1 MSRAPWLMEG
11 LPAPRRYFA
20 ILAIWMAMA
29 MSVLDSTIVNVA
41 LPTIAEEMQAT
52 AATSIWVINAYQLAI
67 TALLLPLAAL
77 GDRIGYQRVYLP
89 GVGIFILGSIAC
101 AAAGSLGALIAAR
114 MFQGIGAAAI
124 LSMNAALVRATYPP
138 SMLGKGIGYNAV
150 VLSVSAASGPSL
162 AALILHVTTWPWL
175 FLINI
180 PLGLAALL
188 VGARALPRSSGHGG
202 RPNYLSA
209 LLSAL
214 ALSSLIFGFETL
226 AREKSN
232 STGVA
237 LLVVALCAGTL
248 LVRREWTRP
257 APLLPLDLLRR
268 PIFSLS
274 IATSVTCF
282 AGQMA
287 ALVTLPFMLQEVL
300 DRSVAATGLLMT
312 AWPLAVGVA
321 APLSGRLADRYAA
334 GLLGGIGLSVFALGL
349 VLLSMLGPEP
359 GNADILWRMALCGA
373 GFGFFQAPNNRT
385 IVTAA
390 PRGRSGAAGGMLATA
405 RLLGQTTGAVAVAAG
420 FHWMGL
426 GSGPML
432 LRIAAV
438 AAVVAAIISMLRLR
452 VKATEPAADF

>member
-1 MSRAPWLMEG
+1 
-11 LPAPRRYFA
+11 
-20 ILAIWMAMA
+20 
-29 MSVLDSTIVNVA
+29 
-41 LPTIAEEMQAT
+41 
-52 AATSIWVINAYQLAI
+52 
-67 TALLLPLAAL
+67 
-77 GDRIGYQRVYLP
+77 
-89 GVGIFILGSIAC
+89 
-101 AAAGSLGALIAAR
+101 
-114 MFQGIGAAAI
+114 
-124 LSMNAALVRATYPP
+124 
-138 SMLGKGIGYNAV
+138 
-150 VLSVSAASGPSL
+150 
-162 AALILHVTTWPWL
+162 
-175 FLINI
+175 
-180 PLGLAALL
+180 
-188 VGARALPRSSGHGG
+188 
-202 RPNYLSA
+202 
-209 LLSAL
+209 
-214 ALSSLIFGFETL
+214 TL
-226 AREKSN
+226 AREQSN
-232 STGVA
+232 STGLA
-237 LLVVALCAGTL
+237 LLVVALCTGTL

-274 IATSVTCF
+274 IATSITCF

-373 GFGFFQAPNNRT
+373 GFGFFQAPNNRA

-426 GSGPML
+426 GSGPVL

-438 AAVVAAIISMLRLR
+438 AALVAATISMLRLR
-452 VKATEPAADF
+452 VRATEPAADF

>member
-1 MSRAPWLMEG
+1 MDG
-11 LPAPRRYFA
+11 LPAPRRY
-20 ILAIWMAMA
+20 LSVLTIWMAMA

-41 LPTIAEEMQAT
+41 LPTIAAEMQAT

-77 GDRIGYQRVYLP
+77 GDRIGYHRVYLP
-89 GVGIFILGSIAC
+89 GVGVFILGSIAC
-101 AAAGSLGALIAAR
+101 ATARNLDALIMAR

-124 LSMNAALVRATYPP
+124 LSMNAALVRATYPRD
-138 SMLGKGIGYNAV
+138 MLGRGIGYNAV
-150 VLSVSAASGPSL
+150 VLSVSAAAGPSL

-180 PLGLAALL
+180 PFGLVALL
-188 VGARALPRSSGHGG
+188 VGVRALPRSVGHGG
-202 RPNYLSA
+202 KPNYLSA
-209 LLSAL
+209 LLSAT
-214 ALSSLIFGFETL
+214 ALSSLIFGIETL
-226 AREKSN
+226 AREQTDG
-232 STGVA
+232 TGLLL
-237 LLVVALCAGTL
+237 LLVAVVSGTL

-274 IATSVTCF
+274 ITTSVTSF
-282 AGQMA
+282 VGQMA
-287 ALVTLPFMLQEVL
+287 ALVTLPFLLQEVL
-300 DRSVAATGLLMT
+300 GRSVAATGLLMT
-312 AWPLAVGVA
+312 AWPLAVGVT
-321 APLSGRLADRYAA
+321 APLSGRLADRYPA
-334 GLLGGIGLSVFALGL
+334 GLLGGIGLSVFAVGL
-349 VLLSMLGPEP
+349 VMLSMLGPDP

-390 PRGRSGAAGGMLATA
+390 PPARSGAAGGMLATA

-426 GSGPML
+426 ESGPVL

-438 AAVVAAIISMLRLR
+438 AALLAAAISMLRLR
-452 VKATEPAADF
+452 VRATVPAADF

>member
-1 MSRAPWLMEG
+1 MDG

-101 AAAGSLGALIAAR
+101 ATAGSLGTLIAAR

-138 SMLGKGIGYNAV
+138 AMLGKGIGYNAV
-150 VLSVSAASGPSL
+150 VLSVSAAAGPSL

-209 LLSAL
+209 LLSAVT
-214 ALSSLIFGFETL
+214 LSSLIFGFETL
-226 AREKSN
+226 AREQSN
-232 STGVA
+232 STGLA
-237 LLVVALCAGTL
+237 LLVVALCTGTL

-274 IATSVTCF
+274 IATSITCF

-373 GFGFFQAPNNRT
+373 GFGFFQAPNNRA

-426 GSGPML
+426 GSGPVL

-438 AAVVAAIISMLRLR
+438 AALVAATISMLRLR
-452 VKATEPAADF
+452 VRATEPAADF

>member
-1 MSRAPWLMEG
+1 
-11 LPAPRRYFA
+11 
-20 ILAIWMAMA
+20 
-29 MSVLDSTIVNVA
+29 
-41 LPTIAEEMQAT
+41 
-52 AATSIWVINAYQLAI
+52 
-67 TALLLPLAAL
+67 
-77 GDRIGYQRVYLP
+77 
-89 GVGIFILGSIAC
+89 
-101 AAAGSLGALIAAR
+101 LIAAR

-150 VLSVSAASGPSL
+150 VLSVSAAAGPSL
-162 AALILHVTTWPWL
+162 AALILHVTTWPWP

-209 LLSAL
+209 LLSAVT
-214 ALSSLIFGFETL
+214 LSSLIFGFETL
-226 AREKSN
+226 AREQSN
-232 STGVA
+232 STGLA
-237 LLVVALCAGTL
+237 LLVVALCTGTL

-274 IATSVTCF
+274 IATSITCF

-334 GLLGGIGLSVFALGL
+334 GLLG
-349 VLLSMLGPEP
+349 
-359 GNADILWRMALCGA
+359 
-373 GFGFFQAPNNRT
+373 
-385 IVTAA
+385 
-390 PRGRSGAAGGMLATA
+390 
-405 RLLGQTTGAVAVAAG
+405 
-420 FHWMGL
+420 
-426 GSGPML
+426 
-432 LRIAAV
+432 
-438 AAVVAAIISMLRLR
+438 
-452 VKATEPAADF
+452 

>member
-1 MSRAPWLMEG
+1 MDG

-101 AAAGSLGALIAAR
+101 ATAGSLGTLIAAR

-150 VLSVSAASGPSL
+150 VLSVSAAAGPSL

-209 LLSAL
+209 LLSAVT
-214 ALSSLIFGFETL
+214 LSSLIFGFETL
-226 AREKSN
+226 AREQSN
-232 STGVA
+232 STGLA
-237 LLVVALCAGTL
+237 LLVVALCTGTL

-274 IATSVTCF
+274 IATSITCF

-373 GFGFFQAPNNRT
+373 GFGFFQAPNNRA

-426 GSGPML
+426 GSGPVL

-438 AAVVAAIISMLRLR
+438 AALVAATISMLRLR
-452 VKATEPAADF
+452 VRATEPAADF

>member
-1 MSRAPWLMEG
+1 MHQVPRLMDG

-52 AATSIWVINAYQLAI
+52 AATSIMVCNAYKLAS

-101 AAAGSLGALIAAR
+101 AAAGSLGTLIAAR

-138 SMLGKGIGYNAV
+138 AMLGKGIGYNAV
-150 VLSVSAASGPSL
+150 VLSVSAAAGPSL

-209 LLSAL
+209 LLSAVT
-214 ALSSLIFGFETL
+214 LSSLIFGFETL
-226 AREKSN
+226 ARE
-232 STGVA
+232 
-237 LLVVALCAGTL
+237 
-248 LVRREWTRP
+248 
-257 APLLPLDLLRR
+257 
-268 PIFSLS
+268 
-274 IATSVTCF
+274 
-282 AGQMA
+282 Q
-287 ALVTLPFMLQEVL
+287 
-300 DRSVAATGLLMT
+300 
-312 AWPLAVGVA
+312 
-321 APLSGRLADRYAA
+321 
-334 GLLGGIGLSVFALGL
+334 
-349 VLLSMLGPEP
+349 
-359 GNADILWRMALCGA
+359 
-373 GFGFFQAPNNRT
+373 
-385 IVTAA
+385 
-390 PRGRSGAAGGMLATA
+390 
-405 RLLGQTTGAVAVAAG
+405 
-420 FHWMGL
+420 
-426 GSGPML
+426 
-432 LRIAAV
+432 
-438 AAVVAAIISMLRLR
+438 
-452 VKATEPAADF
+452 